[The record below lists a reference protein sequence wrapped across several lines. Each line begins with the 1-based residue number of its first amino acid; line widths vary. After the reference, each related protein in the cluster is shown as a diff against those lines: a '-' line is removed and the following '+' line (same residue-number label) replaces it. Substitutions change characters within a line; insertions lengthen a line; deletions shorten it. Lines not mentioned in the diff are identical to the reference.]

1 MRRIIYILANVIL
14 SAIIFASCSGVD
26 EENTVNGFEYVDLGL
41 PSGTKWAASNI
52 GAKAPESAGSYFAWG
67 EISESNYYTEAECET
82 CNLSVADLTKH
93 EIIKSLRLTANYD
106 AATYNMGIGWQTP
119 TKQQYEEL
127 KTNCTWMWQ
136 DKPSGYKIVA
146 KNGKS
151 IFLPTTGYMSNEGN
165 LNYANQGFYWTSEV
179 ESGSSKNAIG
189 MGFSSN
195 EYNIK
200 SYYRDGGRCIRAV
213 TSK

>member
-127 KTNCTWMWQ
+127 KTNSRGCGKTSHQ
-136 DKPSGYKIVA
+136 D
-146 KNGKS
+146 
-151 IFLPTTGYMSNEGN
+151 
-165 LNYANQGFYWTSEV
+165 
-179 ESGSSKNAIG
+179 
-189 MGFSSN
+189 
-195 EYNIK
+195 
-200 SYYRDGGRCIRAV
+200 IRLSLKTV
-213 TSK
+213 NPYSCQPQDICQTEEI

>member
-52 GAKAPESAGSYFAWG
+52 GAKVPESTGSYFAWG
-67 EISESNYYTEAECET
+67 EISESNYTEAECET
-82 CNLSVADLTKH
+82 CNLSVSDLTKH
-93 EIIKSLRLTANYD
+93 EIIKSLRLTADYD

-127 KTNCTWMWQ
+127 KSNCTWIWQ

-151 IFLPTTGYMSNEGN
+151 IFLPTTGYMSDGRN

-189 MGFSSN
+189 LGFSSN

>member
-41 PSGTKWAASNI
+41 PSGTKWATSNI
-52 GAKAPESAGSYFAWG
+52 GAKVPESAGSYFAWG
-67 EISESNYYTEAECET
+67 EISESNYTEAECET

-93 EIIKSLRLTANYD
+93 EIIKSLRLTADYD

-127 KTNCTWMWQ
+127 KTNCTWIWQ

-151 IFLPTTGYMSNEGN
+151 IFLPTTGYMSDGRN

-189 MGFSSN
+189 LGFSSN

>member
-1 MRRIIYILANVIL
+1 MRRFIYTLANMMLYVIL
-14 SAIIFASCSGVD
+14 FVSCSGGD
-26 EENTVNGFEYVDLGL
+26 DENTVNGFEYVDLGL
-41 PSGTKWAASNI
+41 PSGTKWATCNI
-52 GAKAPESAGSYFAWG
+52 GAKAPESSGSYFAWG
-67 EISESNYYTEAECET
+67 EISESNFTEAECET

-93 EIIKSLRLTANYD
+93 EIIKSLKLTADYD

-151 IFLPTTGYMSNEGN
+151 IFLPTTGYMSDGRN
-165 LNYANQGFYWTSEV
+165 LSYANQGFYWTCEV
-179 ESGSSKNAIG
+179 ESGSSKNALG
-189 MGFSSN
+189 FGFSSN

>member
-41 PSGTKWAASNI
+41 PSGTKWATSNI
-52 GAKAPESAGSYFAWG
+52 GAKVPESAGTYFAWG

-127 KTNCTWMWQ
+127 KSNCTWMWQ

-151 IFLPTTGYMSNEGN
+151 IFLPTTGYMSNGGN

-189 MGFSSN
+189 LGFSSN

>member
-52 GAKAPESAGSYFAWG
+52 GAKSPESTGSYFAWG
-67 EISESNYYTEAECET
+67 EISESNYTEAECET

-93 EIIKSLRLTANYD
+93 EIIKSLRLTADYD

-127 KTNCTWMWQ
+127 KTNCTWIWQ

-151 IFLPTTGYMSNEGN
+151 IFLPTTGYMSDGRN

-189 MGFSSN
+189 LGFSSN

-213 TSK
+213 TLK

>member
-41 PSGTKWAASNI
+41 PSGTKWAASTI

-151 IFLPTTGYMSNEGN
+151 IFLPTTGYMSNGGN

-189 MGFSSN
+189 LGFSSN

>member
-41 PSGTKWAASNI
+41 PSGTKWATCNI
-52 GAKAPESAGSYFAWG
+52 GAKSPESAGSYFAWG
-67 EISESNYYTEAECET
+67 EISESNYTEAECET

-93 EIIKSLRLTANYD
+93 EIIKSLRLTADYD

-127 KTNCTWMWQ
+127 KTNCTWIWQ

-151 IFLPTTGYMSNEGN
+151 IFLPTTGYIQTEEILTM
-165 LNYANQGFYWTSEV
+165 LT
-179 ESGSSKNAIG
+179 
-189 MGFSSN
+189 
-195 EYNIK
+195 
-200 SYYRDGGRCIRAV
+200 RDSTGLP
-213 TSK
+213 KWNPDHLKML